1 MLHQNDPEIPLWW
14 TGLHLCMDPRF
25 QRQGWHLIQQRYE
38 EESLRH
44 AQKTPSVDNVQRATL
59 PPEPV
64 VLPDGRAKYGAKTNE
79 T

>member
-1 MLHQNDPEIPLWW
+1 MIQKLHCGGQDC
-14 TGLHLCMDPRF
+14 LCMDPRF
-25 QRQGWHLIQQRYE
+25 QRQGWHPIQQRYE

-44 AQKTPSVDNVQRATL
+44 AQKTPGAGNVQRATL

-64 VLPDGRAKYGAKTNE
+64 VLPDGRVKYGAKISE